1 MKLNYKKQKLVESLG
16 FNVNFKN
23 HYGNKP
29 QNVKVTPDQFKRLM
43 ESYLVYEEEMHKE
56 EEDLELAEFADS
68 FQDELD
74 QDILDEMDMEKETK
88 EGYGKKPMDEMN
100 FGDDGGLNL
109 PSDVDMDTENDNN
122 PIDLDEYGYQSIDHS
137 DRDEFD
143 GRKSRVVGVYSD
155 INKQRYGMN
164 EDSEGMETYHYDED
178 LHHDRD
184 ELHHLERERDH
195 SHGGHAEDL
204 LHHIAALID
213 SMKYDDKRGVG
224 HDDKYRREPG
234 THFYHEGN
242 GLAESVDKTFRMI
255 REAIRKERPRGL
267 RMSNYSRKTLNEQFV
282 GYSEMEEQFYG
293 GRGNYNN
300 PGVNAAKGVEELVKN
315 IKRAYNFIKDSK
327 TKKQIHNTL
336 VKLQNFMAITADAV
350 MAGKQQ
356 RAPRRNDQLTRPLPY
371 PELDE
376 PEDLED
382 IDDELDLDSLNES
395 QRHNVLREAKRELK
409 RRTLQERQMSP
420 PLINPTEEA
429 ERLADAFNS
438 NKIKIKYNNDNKV
451 FNVKRAYR
459 SNGPEVTVFTDN
471 SQPWLFDGDNPDISI
486 SGDEYG
492 EFKPVS
498 INAYDNSDGKQV
510 ALDAVYER
518 EGLTNKNK
526 FTNQITNG
534 YLTGTGIPIDIR
546 FVNSEMDGD
555 YDSPYYYS
563 FGGRG

>member
-43 ESYLVYEEEMHKE
+43 ESYLIYEEEMHKE

-88 EGYGKKPMDEMN
+88 EGYGKKHMDEMN

-164 EDSEGMETYHYDED
+164 EDSEGEETYHYDED

-184 ELHHLERERDH
+184 ELHHLERERSH
-195 SHGGHAEDL
+195 AHGGHKSDL
-204 LHHIAALID
+204 DQHIAALID

-224 HDDKYRREPG
+224 KDDMYRREPG

-242 GLAESVDKTFRMI
+242 GLAESVDKTFKMI
-255 REAIRKERPRGL
+255 RESIRRERPKGL

-282 GYSEMEEQFYG
+282 GYTEMGEQFYG

-300 PGVNAAKGVEELVKN
+300 PGVNAAKGIEELVKN
-315 IKRAYNFIKDSK
+315 IKKAYNFIKDSR
-327 TKKQIHNTL
+327 TRKQIENTL

-395 QRHNVLREAKRELK
+395 QKHNLLREAKRELK
-409 RRTLQERQMSP
+409 RRALREGFGT
-420 PLINPTEEA
+420 
-429 ERLADAFNS
+429 DA
-438 NKIKIKYNNDNKV
+438 NKV
-451 FNVKRAYR
+451 AKELKKAMTGIGTDENLVFKLLQGLASEEKEEVKSAY
-459 SNGPEVTVFTDN
+459 G
-471 SQPWLFDGDNPDISI
+471 GDLCSDIKDKFSGEELKKALNMSGCSF
-486 SGDEYG
+486 SGD
-492 EFKPVS
+492 K
-498 INAYDNSDGKQV
+498 
-510 ALDAVYER
+510 
-518 EGLTNKNK
+518 
-526 FTNQITNG
+526 
-534 YLTGTGIPIDIR
+534 
-546 FVNSEMDGD
+546 
-555 YDSPYYYS
+555 
-563 FGGRG
+563 